1 MSKNLI
7 LLGIALLGPTLC
19 AADAAKPTRSV
30 AELKT
35 VYQTRCASCH
45 GEDGAARKAT
55 GGKLRGFDF
64 TDAKAMQKTSDEALA
79 KVIVKGIFFGFV
91 MPSFEKEFSD
101 AEVTVLVKEI
111 LRKAEKG
118 RVIGATSP

>member
-7 LLGIALLGPTLC
+7 LLAIALLGPTLY
-19 AADAAKPTRSV
+19 AADAAKPTRGV
-30 AELKT
+30 TELKA
-35 VYQTRCASCH
+35 VYQARCASCH

-64 TDAKAMQKTSDEALA
+64 TDAKAMQKKSDEALA
-79 KVIVKGIFFGFV
+79 KVIRNGIFFGFV
-91 MPSFEKEFSD
+91 MPSFAKELSD
-101 AEVTVLVKEI
+101 AEIALMVKEI

-118 RVIGATSP
+118 LAIGGKSP